1 MPRCLAS
8 RARGSLRVIGADGSM
23 RCLGIGL
30 ALMVFLAGG
39 AAGVEDCQVPADLHD
54 GWTVA
59 APAAQGLDPALVC
72 AIGPRFEA
80 WTEANLHGVV
90 VVRHDAL
97 VYEHYLAGE
106 DERWG
111 QPLGR
116 VAYDAGKLHDLR
128 SITKSVTSLVV
139 GIALD
144 RGWVKDVDASI
155 FSFFPE
161 YAELRTPEK
170 DGITL
175 RHLLTMSA
183 GFAWTDPSMSYG
195 NQADTESLMI
205 RAADP
210 YRYLLEL
217 PLATPPGKSY
227 HYDSGETSL
236 LAAVLQKA
244 SGKGFDVLAQ
254 EVLFDPLGISDI
266 EWMRYPNGDPI
277 AGWGLRVRPRDLA
290 KVGQLMLDHGR
301 WHGKQI
307 VPEAWITQSTAPQF
321 NGEGLFFYGY
331 QWWLGRSLIG
341 RREIDWIA
349 GVGLGGQRLFIVPDQ
364 DLVVAVTA
372 GLYKSPLQSQ
382 VGFTVLNT
390 YVLPATGD

>member
-1 MPRCLAS
+1 
-8 RARGSLRVIGADGSM
+8 M
-23 RCLGIGL
+23 RCLGVWL
-30 ALMVFLAGG
+30 ALVLLLALG
-39 AAGVEDCQVPADLHD
+39 AARAEDCDVPTDLHD
-54 GWTVA
+54 GWTVS

-72 AIGPRFEA
+72 AIGPRFDA

-90 VVRHDAL
+90 VARHGAL
-97 VYEHYLAGE
+97 VYEHYLTGE
-106 DERWG
+106 DEQWDR
-111 QPLGR
+111 PLGR

-144 RGWVKDVDASI
+144 RGWIKDVDAPV

-161 YAELRTPEK
+161 YDDRRTPEK
-170 DGITL
+170 DHVTL

-195 NQADTESLMI
+195 RSADTESLMI
-205 RAADP
+205 GAPDP

-217 PLATPPGKSY
+217 PLATPPGQIY
-227 HYDSGETSL
+227 QYNSGDTSL
-236 LAAVLQKA
+236 LAAVLHKV
-244 SGKGFDVLAQ
+244 SGKGFDELVQ
-254 EVLFDPLGISDI
+254 EVLFNPLGISDV
-266 EWMRYPNGDPI
+266 EWMRYAIGDPI
-277 AGWGLRVRPRDLA
+277 AGWGLRMRPRDVA
-290 KVGQLMLDHGR
+290 KIGQLVLDHGR

-307 VPEAWITQSTAPQF
+307 VPEAWIGQSTAPQF

-331 QWWLGRSLIG
+331 QWWLGRSLIE

-349 GVGLGGQRLFIVPDQ
+349 AVGLGGQRLFIVPDC

-372 GLYKSPLQSQ
+372 GLYNSPLQGQ
-382 VGFTVLNT
+382 VGLTVLNS
-390 YVLPATGD
+390 YVLPAATGH

>member
-1 MPRCLAS
+1 
-8 RARGSLRVIGADGSM
+8 M
-23 RCLGIGL
+23 RCLGVWL
-30 ALMVFLAGG
+30 ALVLLLAAG
-39 AAGVEDCQVPADLHD
+39 AARAEDCAAPADLHD
-54 GWTVA
+54 GWA
-59 APAAQGLDPALVC
+59 SAPVAQGLDPALVC

-90 VVRHDAL
+90 VVRHGAL
-97 VYEHYLAGE
+97 VYEHYFAGE
-106 DERWG
+106 DEQWG
-111 QPLGR
+111 RPLGR

-128 SITKSVTSLVV
+128 SLTKSVTSLVV

-144 RGWVKDVDASI
+144 RGWIKNVDASV

-161 YAELRTPEK
+161 YGELRTPEK
-170 DGITL
+170 DDITL

-205 RAADP
+205 RAPDP

-217 PLATPPGKSY
+217 PLATPPGQSY
-227 HYDSGETSL
+227 HYNSGETSL

-254 EVLFDPLGISDI
+254 EVLFDPLGISDV
-266 EWMRYPNGDPI
+266 EWMRYANGDPI
-277 AGWGLRVRPRDLA
+277 AGWGLRMRPRDVA
-290 KVGQLMLDHGR
+290 KVGQLMLDHGK

-307 VPEAWITQSTAPQF
+307 VPEAWIAQSTIPQF

-331 QWWLGRSLIG
+331 QWWLGRSLIE

-349 GVGLGGQRLFIVPDQ
+349 GVGLGGQRLFIVPDR

-372 GLYKSPLQSQ
+372 GLYKSPLQGQ
-382 VGFTVLNT
+382 VGFTVLNS
-390 YVLPATGD
+390 YVLPAAGH